1 MSAKSLT
8 DKATV
13 ECGASVPALDE
24 HAVRASSFVSF
35 VSLVVKA
42 FRTGLT
48 VVAIASAPCPVKE
61 RPFMAPKRI
70 EKKIVPCA
78 AGVSRSTSAA

>member
-1 MSAKSLT
+1 LT

-42 FRTGLT
+42 FSDRTNCSPHSF
-48 VVAIASAPCPVKE
+48 SAMPGE
-61 RPFMAPKRI
+61 RAALHGPKRI